1 MRTFMFIIERL
12 APLAVLFGITMA
24 IAAGI
29 WTGLSAKF
37 DEKVDKEV
45 DRRIRNM
52 RIITHVNVGV
62 DVIED
67 PLNRK

>member
-12 APLAVLFGITMA
+12 ALLAVLFGIIMA

-29 WTGLSAKF
+29 WAGLNAKF

-45 DRRIRNM
+45 DRRIKNM